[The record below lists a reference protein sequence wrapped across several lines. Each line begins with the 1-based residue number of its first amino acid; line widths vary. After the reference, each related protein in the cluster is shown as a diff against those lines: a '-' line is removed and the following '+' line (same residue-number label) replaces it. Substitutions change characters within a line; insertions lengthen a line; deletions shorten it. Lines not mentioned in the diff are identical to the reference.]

1 MHGDITDE
9 LVVMDTPIALNDLD
23 VAQLFER
30 LGPAPD
36 APDGS
41 VAVSGQTR
49 LGDVETWPSPV
60 IGDKNQPEAVWAGF
74 EGWPGWIF
82 GAEDTVGN
90 FGVGFNLPAGRHG
103 RSGGCVE
110 FDSHG
115 ETFPPAT
122 RRKFG
127 TQSP

>member
-1 MHGDITDE
+1 
-9 LVVMDTPIALNDLD
+9 MDTAIALKDLD
-23 VAQLFER
+23 VAQLFQN

-36 APDGS
+36 AADGR
-41 VAVSGQTR
+41 VAVSGQAS
-49 LGDVETWPSPV
+49 LGNVEAGTSPT
-60 IGDKNQPEAVWAGF
+60 IGDKNQPEPMWAGF
-74 EGWPGWIF
+74 EGWPVGVF
-82 GAEDTVGN
+82 SAQDAVGN

-103 RSGGCVE
+103 RNGGCVG

-115 ETFPPAT
+115 EAFPPAA